1 MEDLRKTLEKIA
13 KTDIFELLNDSKSF
27 VGNPFRIDFNKTSIL
42 TCDDWK
48 YNVGGIAQGCFLL
61 AFYENDFGDETV
73 DEAIL
78 LRALNP
84 CAIPS
89 DSSVISSRIEYYK
102 EELKTAGKHRQIDQ
116 FTRFEFSCSGLECSI
131 LGTFYKKAD
140 GTIEFGADIENFYS
154 PHLYKVFKPSGDY
167 LRYIVNLRDT
177 DGPLKPD
184 SNFPIGAVRYSS
196 SRQNFSVNENN
207 GNEMVYMHTQDILGK
222 RTALFGMTR
231 TGKSN
236 TVKKLIQATE
246 ELSAKSKKQTRSM
259 KESFEDNIK
268 PFHTNEVPK
277 EEVGQII
284 FDINGE
290 YANKNLQD
298 GTAIFEKY
306 TNKVTRYSVLE
317 KDGFEVMKIN
327 FYQELIP
334 GLELIRGY
342 FKQFGKQSDYVDDF
356 LGINLEKPD
365 DASECTNYYRKVAAY
380 RCCLKLAGFP
390 ISGLDNIKFQG
401 KAVGIDDQIIVGKSI
416 TPKDGITYD
425 QAVLWFTQVWKNYR
439 RWEYLKTYESKNGH
453 EWADNDLK
461 ALLRF
466 ISQYRQP
473 EEKGPINS
481 YIKLKPLIKY
491 HSPTSKILFE
501 AEITTKLRLG
511 EIIIVD
517 LSQGDPEIQNLYSEK
532 ICRAIFNSSMK
543 NFIEAKP
550 NNFIQFYFEEAHNL
564 FPKKDD
570 KDLSHIYNRI
580 AKEGAKLHLGMTYAT
595 QEVSSISSNILKNTQ
610 NWFIAHLNNEEEVKE
625 LRKFYDFSDFADSLV
640 RFSAKNDKGFVRM
653 KTYSNPFVVPVQ
665 IQLFK

>member
-1 MEDLRKTLEKIA
+1 MADFRQELENIA
-13 KTDIFELLNDSKSF
+13 KTDIFEVSQNKKDF
-27 VGNPFRIDFNKTSIL
+27 VGNPFKIDYEKTSIL

-48 YNVGGIAQGCFLL
+48 HNVGGIPQGCFLL
-61 AFYENDFGDETV
+61 AFYENDFDNEKV
-73 DEAIL
+73 NEAIL
-78 LRALNP
+78 LRALKP

-89 DSSVISSRIEYYK
+89 DNSVISSRIEYFK
-102 EELKTAGKHRQIDQ
+102 EELKTSGKERQIDP

-131 LGTFYKKAD
+131 LGTFYKKN
-140 GTIEFGADIENFYS
+140 GQIEFGADIENFYS
-154 PHLYKVFKPSGDY
+154 PHLYKVYKPTGKY
-167 LRYIVNLRDT
+167 LQYIVNLRDT
-177 DGPLKPD
+177 DGPLSPE
-184 SNFPIGAVRYSS
+184 SNFQIGSVRYSS
-196 SRQNFSVNENN
+196 SIKDYTENTTFSVEK
-207 GNEMVYMHTQDILGK
+207 VLMHTKDILGK

-236 TVKKLIQATE
+236 TVKILIEATE
-246 ELSAKSKKQTRSM
+246 ELSQKSVIQKASERQSSNDEM
-259 KESFEDNIK
+259 N
-268 PFHTNEVPK
+268 PFYYNDVPK
-277 EEVGQII
+277 LNVGQII

-298 GTAIFEKY
+298 GTAIFEKFQS
-306 TNKVTRYSVLE
+306 KVTRYSVLE
-317 KDGFEVMKIN
+317 KPGFEVMKIN
-327 FYQELIP
+327 FYKELTP

-342 FKQFGKQSDYVDDF
+342 FKQFGKQSDYVEDF

-365 DASECTNYYRKVAAY
+365 DKSEYTTYYRKVAAY
-380 RCCLKLAGFP
+380 KCCLKLAGFP
-390 ISGLDNIKFQG
+390 LWGENKITFMG
-401 KAVGIDDQIIVGKSI
+401 KAVGIDDQIVGGKI
-416 TPKDGITYD
+416 TPAEGIKYD
-425 QAVLWFTQVWKNYR
+425 EAIIWFSQVWKNYKT
-439 RWEYLKTYESKNGH
+439 WTYLKDYENNHGH
-453 EWADNDLK
+453 EWADNDFK

-491 HSPTSKILFE
+491 HSPKSTVLFE
-501 AEITTKLRLG
+501 DEITLKLRNG
-511 EIIIVD
+511 NIVIVD

-532 ICRAIFNSSMK
+532 ICRSIFNNSMR
-543 NFIEAKP
+543 NFIDFKS

-570 KDLSHIYNRI
+570 KDLSQIYNRI

-610 NWFIAHLNNEEEVKE
+610 NWFIAHLNNEDEVRE
-625 LRKFYDFSDFADSLV
+625 LRKFYDFSDFADSLI

-665 IQLFK
+665 IKLFK